1 LTIWHNIGR
10 DVNHG
15 VWAIAGSRMGTYMTM
30 LTNWDYRLVQDFD
43 ALAEIWERFPD
54 LLHIIGVSSLIEW
67 TAGWEFDHKEL
78 KAFQEGLAMIPE
90 FLEKCYKEKQKQTG

>member
-1 LTIWHNIGR
+1 MTFIQKLIENQGKEEGCL
-10 DVNHG
+10 G
-15 VWAIAGSRMGTYMTM
+15 VVGDLNNLY
-30 LTNWDYRLVQDFD
+30 

-67 TAGWEFDHKEL
+67 TAGREFDHKEL